1 MTERLPTRMEK
12 HSVTI
17 AGHKTS
23 FTLEAAFWDAL
34 KAIAVKRG
42 QSAAQ
47 LVAAVDRQ
55 RGSVPAETAP
65 NLSSAL
71 RVFVLQQHLS
81 PETTQARDASSA
93 DESQDDGGQ

>member
-1 MTERLPTRMEK
+1 MEK

-34 KAIAVKRG
+34 KDLADKQGRSV
-42 QSAAQ
+42 AQ
-47 LVAAVDRQ
+47 LVAKVDQQ
-55 RGSVPAETAP
+55 RDAADAQATP

-71 RVFVLQQHLS
+71 RVFVLQQLREAPRHGPDS
-81 PETTQARDASSA
+81 
-93 DESQDDGGQ
+93 

>member
-1 MTERLPTRMEK
+1 MTERPPTRMEK

-23 FTLEAAFWDAL
+23 FTLEAAFWNAL

-42 QSAAQ
+42 QSVTQ
-47 LVAAVDRQ
+47 LVAAVDQQ
-55 RGSVPAETAP
+55 RAAEPPETAP

-71 RVFVLQQHLS
+71 RVFVLQQHL
-81 PETTQARDASSA
+81 PAAAPAEPTIIRD
-93 DESQDDGGQ
+93 DDTPHDGSQ

>member
-1 MTERLPTRMEK
+1 MEK

-34 KAIAVKRG
+34 KDIADKQGRSV
-42 QSAAQ
+42 AQ
-47 LVAAVDRQ
+47 LVAKVDQQ
-55 RGSVPAETAP
+55 RDAADAQATP

-71 RVFVLQQHLS
+71 RVFVLQQLREAPSHGLDS
-81 PETTQARDASSA
+81 
-93 DESQDDGGQ
+93 

>member
-1 MTERLPTRMEK
+1 MEK

-34 KAIAVKRG
+34 KNIAEKRG
-42 QSAAQ
+42 RSVAQ
-47 LVAAVDRQ
+47 LVARVDQQ
-55 RGSVPAETAP
+55 RGATESETPP

-71 RVFVLQQHLS
+71 RVFVLQQLQ
-81 PETTQARDASSA
+81 ETEQQHGN
-93 DESQDDGGQ
+93 EP

>member
-1 MTERLPTRMEK
+1 MEK

-23 FTLEAAFWDAL
+23 FTLEAAFWNAL

-42 QSAAQ
+42 QSVTQ
-47 LVAAVDRQ
+47 LVAAVDQQ
-55 RGSVPAETAP
+55 RAAGSADMAP

-71 RVFVLQQHLS
+71 RVFVLQQYLPAETLPAAVPS
-81 PETTQARDASSA
+81 PSSDDAHH
-93 DESQDDGGQ
+93 DGGQ